1 MIIANLVMILILVGS
16 LFFSVL
22 TDYYMGKY
30 FTTIYYMTL
39 CFFGVGV
46 STRVTQLTQ
55 TSGSKKRIMKIV
67 FYIIGVLALGEG
79 SGEASSQQLEEFN
92 RVTMSIDLAMELV
105 GTTEKLE

>member
-1 MIIANLVMILILVGS
+1 MW
-16 LFFSVL
+16 
-22 TDYYMGKY
+22 
-30 FTTIYYMTL
+30 
-39 CFFGVGV
+39 V

-55 TSGSKKRIMKIV
+55 TPGSKKRIMKIV

-79 SGEASSQQLEEFN
+79 SGEASSQQIEEFN